1 MKKSMKQT
9 TIKEDVGKL
18 LLDLGK
24 LIFGA
29 IFLGG
34 ILRGEVPQLLLV
46 VSGFS
51 VALIFFTVGILFT
64 TKKKNNEDI
73 TIFTEKENR

>member
-1 MKKSMKQT
+1 MEKLRERT
-9 TIKEDVGKL
+9 TLKEDIGKL

-34 ILRGEVPQLLLV
+34 ILHGEIPQLMLV
-46 VSGFS
+46 IGGFAIA
-51 VALIFFTVGILFT
+51 VTFFTVGITLT
-64 TKKKNNEDI
+64 VKKKDNL
-73 TIFTEKENR
+73 

>member
-1 MKKSMKQT
+1 MEKLRKQT
-9 TIKEDVGKL
+9 TVKEDIGKL

-34 ILRGEVPQLLLV
+34 ILHGEIPQLMLV
-46 VSGFS
+46 IGGFA
-51 VALIFFTVGILFT
+51 VALIFFTVGISLIV
-64 TKKKNNEDI
+64 KKI
-73 TIFTEKENR
+73 T